1 VAQEVTTVRIFKYR
15 VTYLADGTRRITF
28 PGIKNG
34 KGLTLRM
41 PGSHSTNLRL
51 VKPRRSK
58 ANS

>member
-1 VAQEVTTVRIFKYR
+1 VRIFKYR